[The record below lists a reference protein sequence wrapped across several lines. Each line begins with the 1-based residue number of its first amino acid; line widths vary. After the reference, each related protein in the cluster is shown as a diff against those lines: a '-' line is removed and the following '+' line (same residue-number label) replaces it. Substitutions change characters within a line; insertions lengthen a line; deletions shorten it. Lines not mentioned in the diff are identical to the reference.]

1 MAKRRLLKKRVN
13 YIVGE
18 LFCECLVV
26 SKLFPQIEQE
36 KLDVLLARIL
46 NLQNDIVCRISH
58 TQPGNVKGFY
68 RTLRR
73 DFQAEVNAIIEEITN
88 LH

>member
-26 SKLFPQIEQE
+26 SKLFPEIESE
-36 KLDVLLARIL
+36 KLDVLLTRIL
-46 NLQNDIVCRISH
+46 KLQDDIVSRISH

-68 RTLRR
+68 QTLRR
-73 DFQAEVNAIIEEITN
+73 DFQTEVNTIIEEITQ